1 MALGAAKMAREYH
14 CIITSLPALQDISS
28 MTILCSD
35 KTGTLTTAH
44 ITICST
50 SVWVNSNSGF
60 TAEDLAF
67 YGGIIYMYYSILLC
81 MYMYDVYLTIFNMY
95 IHCSYQCR
103 LQYY

>member
-44 ITICST
+44 ITIHNI
-50 SVWVNSNSGF
+50 SVWVNSDGGF
-60 TAEDLAF
+60 KAEDLAF
-67 YGGIIYMYYSILLC
+67 YGGKYNI
-81 MYMYDVYLTIFNMY
+81 
-95 IHCSYQCR
+95 
-103 LQYY
+103 